1 MFHTDRKLDRRI
13 QEIKNYRYRDLIPM
27 EKFAVREDVQGVV
40 NPEVPVCFDGWDTIR
55 TGDCWSGRD
64 RYLWMHREVT
74 IPEEWKGRRVVGIF
88 DFGRTGAGNNSGF
101 EAMCYL
107 NEKPYQGVDINHME
121 VFFPE
126 ELCGKTFRLTFRLW
140 SGLEGGGAPKDQE
153 HQINRADLG
162 CLDEKT
168 DDFYYMGSLILDTV
182 NQLDDGEPVKY
193 DLRTALD
200 AACHCID
207 WSYPGSEA
215 FYETVHQ
222 ADVLLNER
230 IDGMNKQS
238 MIQVHCVGHTHID
251 MAWLWRLKHTH
262 EKASRSF
269 STVLRMMELFPEYIF
284 LQTQPQLYEYI
295 KEDFPEIYEEIKK
308 RVKEGRW
315 ETDGGMWV
323 EADCN
328 LTSGESLTRQ
338 LLIGS
343 RFLKEE
349 FGKDVE
355 YLWLPDVFGYSWA
368 LPQILKKS
376 GIDMFMTT
384 KISWNQ
390 YNRMPHDTFRWKGMD
405 GSQVLTHFIT
415 TPEPWNAPDS
425 WFYTYNGLLTART
438 VKGVWDSYSEKEMN
452 KDLLISF
459 GYGDGGGGVNRDL
472 LEARRRLD
480 KIPGLPN
487 VKTSTAGAYFR
498 KLKENVRN
506 TDQYVHTWDG
516 ELYLEYH
523 RGTYTS
529 QGYNKRMNRKMEL
542 LYRKAEWLTA
552 MEAVREQDL
561 SRAEQEKLTKGWK
574 MILTNQFHDI
584 IPGSSIHEVYED
596 SRRDYEVIRQ
606 IGEDVIGDYREQALN
621 QAEDAYTVYNASGW
635 RSELLAEIPETEIG
649 TFTDG
654 EGNVLISQRGNGRYF
669 VQVPEVPGMGYRK
682 ILFCR
687 GEASEQEDTAGDG
700 KISAE
705 QKDTAGNGKVSA
717 EQEGMAGEKEPAERG
732 DLAPR
737 RMELPEQDIFTV
749 SGKQLETTFYS
760 ITLNDYGQITR
771 LYDKQEAREV
781 LAPGERGNVLQVFED
796 KPLDNDAWDI
806 DIFYQQKMREV
817 MDLTAF
823 EVTCRGPLKLEVHME
838 WKYMNTSISQD
849 MILYRFDRRIDFR
862 TDVDLQ
868 ERQQLFKA
876 AFTVDV
882 RSTFATYDIQYGNV
896 RRPNHWNTSWDQ
908 ARFESVGHRF
918 ADLSERNYGVALLND
933 CKYGYD
939 VKDNVMRISLLRS
952 GLQPDHL
959 QDLGKHRF
967 TYALLPH
974 RGDFVEGRVVQSGFV
989 LNNPADV
996 FRGAEQADS
1005 GSFLTLDNEQ
1015 VEIDAVKRSE
1025 DGQYLVVR
1033 LHDFAGARQ
1042 YVTVKTAFAYQ
1053 AWAEGS
1059 LMEKPVSEFTD
1070 GDVTLEL
1077 HPYEIKTILFR
1088 L

>member
-13 QEIKNYRYRDLIPM
+13 HEVKNYRYRDVRELK
-27 EKFAVREDVQGVV
+27 EFAVREDEQGVV
-40 NPEVPVCFDGWDTIR
+40 NPEVPVCFEGWDTIR
-55 TGDCWSGRD
+55 VGDCWSGRD
-64 RYLWMHREVT
+64 RYLWMHKEVE
-74 IPEEWKGRRVVGIF
+74 IPEEWRGRRVVGIF
-88 DFGRTGAGNNSGF
+88 DFGKTGAGNNSGF
-101 EAMCYL
+101 EAMCYI

-126 ELCGKTFRLTFRLW
+126 ELCGKRFRLTFRLW
-140 SGLEGGGAPKDQE
+140 SGLEGGGVPREQE
-153 HQINRADLG
+153 HKIKRADLA
-162 CLDEKT
+162 CLDEQT
-168 DDFYYMGSLILDTV
+168 DDLYYLGSLILDTV
-182 NQLDDGEPVKY
+182 GQLDDGDPVKY

-200 AACHCID
+200 QASHCID
-207 WSYPGSEA
+207 WSYPGSEV
-215 FYETVHQ
+215 FYETVRQ
-222 ADVLLNER
+222 ADELLNEK
-230 IDGMNKQS
+230 IDGMGKESRIN
-238 MIQVHCVGHTHID
+238 VHCVGHTHID

-284 LQTQPQLYEYI
+284 LQTQPQIYEYI

-405 GSQVLTHFIT
+405 GSEVLTHFIT
-415 TPEPWNAPDS
+415 TPEPWNGPDS

-498 KLKENVRN
+498 KLKENVRD
-506 TDQYVHTWDG
+506 TEQYVHTWDG

-552 MEAVREQDL
+552 MAAVGKENLDG
-561 SRAEQEKLTKGWK
+561 AEQEKLTKGWK

-596 SRRDYEVIRQ
+596 SRRDYEVVRQ
-606 IGEDVIGDYREQALN
+606 IGEEVIADYREQALQN
-621 QAEDAYTVYNASGW
+621 AEDAYTVYNASGW
-635 RSELLAEIPETEIG
+635 NSDILAEIPETESG
-649 TFTDG
+649 VFTDG
-654 EGNVLISQRGNGRYF
+654 AGNVLLSQQGDGMYY
-669 VQVPEVPGMGYRK
+669 VQVPDVPSMGHRRV
-682 ILFCR
+682 LFCKE
-687 GEASEQEDTAGDG
+687 GTAAEAKGLEGKDKEAVDRTDFAG
-700 KISAE
+700 
-705 QKDTAGNGKVSA
+705 
-717 EQEGMAGEKEPAERG
+717 GEKEAADQTDFAVSAKEAADGMDQTGQR
-732 DLAPR
+732 
-737 RMELPEQDIFTV
+737 IFTV
-749 SGKQLETTFYS
+749 HGKELETPFYS

-817 MDLTAF
+817 TDLTAL
-823 EVTCRGPLKLEVHME
+823 EVTCQGPLRLVVHME

-849 MILYRFDRRIDFR
+849 MVLYRFDRRIDFR

-876 AFTVDV
+876 VFTVDV
-882 RSTFATYDIQYGNV
+882 RSTYATYDIQYGNV

-959 QDLGKHRF
+959 QDLGKHQF

-974 RGDFVEGRVVQSGFV
+974 KGDFVEGQVVQSGYA

-996 FRGAEQADS
+996 FKGAEQAES
-1005 GSFLTLDNEQ
+1005 ASFFTVDNAQ

-1033 LHDFAGARQ
+1033 FHDFAGARQ
-1042 YVTVKTAFAYQ
+1042 NVTVKPAFAYR

-1059 LMEKPVSEFTD
+1059 LMEQPLSAFD
-1070 GDVTLEL
+1070 GGEVKLEL
-1077 HPYEIKTILFR
+1077 HPYEIKTILFQ